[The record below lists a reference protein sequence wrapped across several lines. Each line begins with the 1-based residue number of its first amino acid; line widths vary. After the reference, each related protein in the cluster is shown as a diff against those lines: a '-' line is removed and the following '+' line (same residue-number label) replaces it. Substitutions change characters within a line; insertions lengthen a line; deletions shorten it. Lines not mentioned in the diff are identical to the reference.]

1 MASIIEQIQRDALDR
16 SVHISDLLRRMKL
29 AASKLGLG
37 SLEDWV
43 EHELNGY
50 EQVPVPEYRV
60 VSGLPMCEQ
69 RHMGRLPLTGFVEQ
83 LSTRRM
89 GFSVAA
95 LEEYANAPDEA
106 TICFPFSDKI
116 VNDINRQNNM
126 VGVTVVLEVDR
137 SAFVAILDRVR
148 TLVLDWA
155 LEMEKAGV
163 RGTEFSFDAADRTKA
178 QQATSIYIGS
188 IGTFAGN
195 LGVGNTAG
203 DVTLVQAD
211 LERVRDLADQLRAH
225 VDELSA
231 AGADG
236 STLRARLDELELEL
250 KKSTPPTSVL
260 RGLLVDVRNALAG
273 AAGNLMASGAMTLI
287 NKILATGVPA
297 P

>member
-16 SVHISDLLRRMKL
+16 SVRISDLLRRMKL
-29 AASKLGLG
+29 AAVKLGLG

-50 EQVPVPEYRV
+50 EGVPVPKYRV
-60 VSGLPMCEQ
+60 IGGRPMCEQ
-69 RHMGRLPLTGFVEQ
+69 RHIGRLPLTGCIERM
-83 LSTRRM
+83 STRRM
-89 GFSVAA
+89 PFSVAV
-95 LEEYANAPDEA
+95 LEEYANAPDDSR
-106 TICFPFSDKI
+106 ICFPFPDEVVK
-116 VNDINRQNNM
+116 DINRQNNM

-163 RGTEFSFDAADRTKA
+163 RGTEFSFDAADRAKA
-178 QQATSIYIGS
+178 QQATNIYIGS

-203 DVTLVQAD
+203 NVTLGQAD
-211 LERVRDLADQLRAH
+211 LERVRDLVDQLKANA
-225 VDELSA
+225 DGLIA

-236 STLRARLDELELEL
+236 STLRARLDQLELEL
-250 KKSTPPTSVL
+250 KKPTPVL
-260 RGLLVDVRNALAG
+260 RGLLVDVRNAVAG
-273 AAGNLMASGAMTLI
+273 AAGNLMASGAMNLI
-287 NKILATGVPA
+287 NQILGTGVPA
-297 P
+297 A